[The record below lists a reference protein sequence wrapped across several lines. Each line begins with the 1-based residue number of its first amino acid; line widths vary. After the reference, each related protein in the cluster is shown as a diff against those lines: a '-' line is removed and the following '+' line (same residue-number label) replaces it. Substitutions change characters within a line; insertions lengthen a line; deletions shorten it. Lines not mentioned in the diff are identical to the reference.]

1 MVTFLKN
8 KSKYDGDSIVSAL
21 FREFS
26 KKTEDSVKKEINV
39 DTKSSEIAKIIS
51 KKLLEKIEKDVVL
64 K

>member
-8 KSKYDGDSIVSAL
+8 KSKFESDSMVSAL
-21 FREFS
+21 FKEFT
-26 KKTEDSVKKEINV
+26 KKNDESTDKKINV
-39 DTKSSEIAKIIS
+39 DTNSSEIADIIS